1 MSNIC
6 NLRVVKSCGS
16 NLIKLV
22 CWWDRPAKETGE
34 SEKQVLATSELIPVV
49 LPFLQSAYI
58 SLSIFFFF
66 CLTSLSWVSVT
77 CIYKILDQYPTSTY
91 RCGKR
96 ILTLRFQERLDKN
109 LLNDCS
115 IGWKGLVTTSL
126 QMAQTYLGI
135 TNMEFLL
142 PFLKLTEGDPS
153 LLQWLSGLVLLWG
166 LLAETGGRSWP
177 ISEIHIPPERKT
189 RRHLK

>member
-1 MSNIC
+1 MRPTSKGNRGEWKTSPGNIWVDSSGPA
-6 NLRVVKSCGS
+6 LPT
-16 NLIKLV
+16 V
-22 CWWDRPAKETGE
+22 CLYKPTN
-34 SEKQVLATSELIPVV
+34 
-49 LPFLQSAYI
+49 F
-58 SLSIFFFF
+58 FFFF

-135 TNMEFLL
+135 TNMEFRL